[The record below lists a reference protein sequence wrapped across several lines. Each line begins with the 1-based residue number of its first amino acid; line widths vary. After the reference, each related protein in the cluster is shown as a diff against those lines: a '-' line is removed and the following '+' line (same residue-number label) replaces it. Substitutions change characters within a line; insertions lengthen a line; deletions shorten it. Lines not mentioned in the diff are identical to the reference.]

1 MLVPLYFITHADLY
15 LTLSD
20 DKIQTDHILITDVNQ
35 RNEYSLICWHHS
47 RRVINT
53 FSWYHE
59 FIEHSP
65 SDKRHKIPRKIA
77 QNLSYYFGWSSVQN
91 GSVLKRN
98 LKLLR
103 HPDTLAVEGVFTCE
117 AGRAAGGVSITS
129 VGIHY
134 PSELVKL

>member
-1 MLVPLYFITHADLY
+1 MLVLLYFHFHADLY
-15 LTLSD
+15 LTLYD
-20 DKIQTDHILITDVNQ
+20 DKIQNDHILITDVNQ
-35 RNEYSLICWHHS
+35 RNEDSLICWHHS
-47 RRVINT
+47 RQVLNT

-59 FIEHSP
+59 FMEHSP

-103 HPDTLAVEGVFTCE
+103 HPDTPAVEGVFTCE
-117 AGRAAGGVSITS
+117 ARRAAGGVSMIS
-129 VGIHY
+129 VWIHH